1 MPTHY
6 DKEFKQ
12 NIINLYKQGESA
24 AQLTREYG
32 IGYSTVHKWIQSQTQ
47 NKSGKTPDE
56 IKAMEKRLAALSE
69 ENEILKKALGFL
81 AQK

>member
-24 AQLTREYG
+24 VQLAREYG
-32 IGYSTVHKWIQSQTQ
+32 ICYSTVHKWIQSQTQ

-81 AQK
+81 AQR